1 MAAGPTEINIKGKT
15 LPVFTMKNLESM
27 NQHNLRMRGLDI
39 KDLLVSMGAGD
50 VSMPRHQE
58 ALRDWIIAT
67 QDSLLGMGGGAGAPQ
82 QRMPPSQGQMDHGYM
97 EQQMRPTPESRRGGG
112 FPMSDTAMTDD
123 QEAYSSARATAAAAR
138 QRNQGSTNILTWA

>member
-1 MAAGPTEINIKGKT
+1 MALNDPTEINIQGKS

-27 NQHNLRMRGLDI
+27 NAQNLRMRGLDL

-58 ALRDWIIAT
+58 GLRDWIIAT
-67 QDSLLGMGGGAGAPQ
+67 QNSLLGMGGPVGAPQ
-82 QRMPPSQGQMDHGYM
+82 QRKPPSQGPMDGGFM
-97 EQQMRPTPESRRGGG
+97 EQMRPAQESRRGGG
-112 FPMSDTAMTDD
+112 GYAPSETDD
-123 QEAYSSARATAAAAR
+123 QEAYNAARAGATAAR